1 LAITRE
7 QKEKLVSEYKEILD
21 RNKAIIL
28 TDYKGLSVP
37 QMETLRAQIREMGG
51 EYQVVKNTL
60 VKMAFEDVGLPQPE
74 GSLDGPT
81 AIGATSEDLPALAKA
96 IVDLSKEVE
105 VLTVKAALIDGEI
118 YDSAEVI
125 RLAELPALPVLRAQL
140 LGLLQ
145 RPAQNIAGALA
156 GSMRQVVNV
165 LNAYSEQEST
175 A

>member
-96 IVDLSKEVE
+96 IVYLSKEVE

>member
-7 QKEKLVSEYKEILD
+7 QKEQLVSEYKDILSG
-21 RNKAIIL
+21 NKAIIL
-28 TDYKGLSVP
+28 THYQGLTVQ
-37 QMETLRAQIREMGG
+37 QMEALRAQLRETGG

-60 VKMAFEDVGLPQPE
+60 VKMAFEEVGLPQPE

-81 AIGATSEDLPALAKA
+81 AIGATSEDLPALAQA
-96 IVDLSKEVE
+96 IVDLSKEVD
-105 VLTVKAALIDGEI
+105 VFKIKAAIIDGEVFET
-118 YDSAEVI
+118 AEIV

-145 RPAQNIAGALA
+145 TPARQIAVVLA

-165 LNAYSEQEST
+165 LSAYSEQEAT

>member
-7 QKEKLVSEYKEILD
+7 QKEKLVSKYKEILKG
-21 RNKAIIL
+21 NKAIIL
-28 TDYKGLSVP
+28 TDYKGLTVP
-37 QMETLRAQIREMGG
+37 QMETLRAQIRETGG

-96 IVDLSKEVE
+96 IVELSKEVE
-105 VLTVKAALIDGEI
+105 VLQVKAAIIDGEV
-118 YDSAEVI
+118 YESAKVI
-125 RLAELPALPVLRAQL
+125 RLAELPALPVLRSQL
-140 LGLLQ
+140 LGMLQ
-145 RPAQNIAGALA
+145 RPAQNVASVLA

-165 LNAYSEQEST
+165 LHAYSEQE
-175 A
+175 AKA

>member
-1 LAITRE
+1 MAITRE

-37 QMETLRAQIREMGG
+37 QMEALRAQIREMGG

-60 VKMAFEDVGLPQPE
+60 IKMAFEDVGLPEPE

-96 IVDLSKEVE
+96 IVELSKEVE
-105 VLTVKAALIDGEI
+105 VLTVKAALIDGEV
-118 YDSAEVI
+118 YDTAEVI
-125 RLAELPALPVLRAQL
+125 RLAELPALPVLQAQL
-140 LGLLQ
+140 LGLIQ

-165 LNAYSEQEST
+165 FKAYSEQEST